1 MEICITCGKLPGNY
15 NCGFFFSSE
24 WSIIKNTMENNQK
37 LRVTQE
43 YDKLSETI
51 QEQVKLSYPSGFSQH
66 LISFI
71 NKDGKTIKALR
82 FETDDKI
89 YLIRM
94 SVLEA
99 ERIIE
104 EDDDYDDDGEL
115 KDDIKEEYEDKHG
128 DLDYIADEEE
138 EYDDD

>member
-1 MEICITCGKLPGNY
+1 
-15 NCGFFFSSE
+15 
-24 WSIIKNTMENNQK
+24 MENNQK

-43 YDKLSETI
+43 FDKLSEAI

-94 SVLEA
+94 SVMEA

-128 DLDYIADEEE
+128 DLDFIADEEE